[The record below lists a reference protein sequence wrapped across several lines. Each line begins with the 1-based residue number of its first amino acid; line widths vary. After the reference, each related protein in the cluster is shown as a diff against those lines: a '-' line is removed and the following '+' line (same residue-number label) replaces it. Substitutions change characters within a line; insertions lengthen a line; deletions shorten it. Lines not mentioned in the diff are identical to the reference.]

1 MTKSL
6 IITIGIILLVFYM
19 VYEPQ
24 NNLTKTKIKPMYIK
38 NLFERVFENEIDESI
53 FNSIA
58 GNFNIYKDGRVS
70 ELEDSIMFEFPLPG
84 YAKDDVTIEIDSNY
98 LVISADIEES
108 TYFRKSFTKRYEV
121 SSKYDIENTSAELKN
136 GLLEIKISRTKKQKK
151 IKIK

>member
-6 IITIGIILLVFYM
+6 IISFGIILLVFYM

-24 NNLTKTKIKPMYIK
+24 NNLTKTKIKPMYTK
-38 NLFERVFENEIDESI
+38 NLFERVFENFDESI
-53 FNSIA
+53 NSAFA
-58 GNFNIYKDGRVS
+58 GNFNIHRDGRIS
-70 ELEDSIMFEFPLPG
+70 ELEDSIVFEFPLPG

-98 LVISADIEES
+98 LVISADIEEP

-121 SSKYDIENTSAELKN
+121 SAKYDVENASAELKN
-136 GLLEIKISRTKKQKK
+136 GLLEIKINRTKKQKK

>member
-38 NLFERVFENEIDESI
+38 NLFERVFENEIDETI

>member
-53 FNSIA
+53 FNSIT
-58 GNFNIYKDGRVS
+58 GSFNIYKDGRVS

-98 LVISADIEES
+98 LVISADIEEA

>member
-58 GNFNIYKDGRVS
+58 ANFNIYKDGRVS

-108 TYFRKSFTKRYEV
+108 TYFRKSFTKSYVV